1 MTKSKS
7 RASRNASY
15 VLHVF
20 TASGA
25 VVGLLAL
32 QAVID
37 GRVRDAL
44 VWLVV
49 ALLLDGLDGPIAR
62 KLDVVL
68 HAPRLDG
75 QMLDLVVDYVT
86 YVVVPVVFLWNLE
99 LLPKNLE
106 FLIGGSI
113 LLLSAI
119 WFARID
125 QKTSDSWFSGFP
137 AVWNLVVHTFILL
150 GSSQLEVAIFS
161 IILLILQMTSIKFIH
176 PVRVKALRP
185 LTITITSLYF
195 LAIAYFSW
203 TYPGLEGE
211 SISLIGKVI
220 LLGFPVYVILLA
232 IWRTWF
238 SSVRI
243 PILGKIV

>member
-1 MTKSKS
+1 MSKSKS

-44 VWLVV
+44 LWLVV

-62 KLDVVL
+62 KLDVVF

-75 QMLDLVVDYVT
+75 TMLDLVVDYVT

-106 FLIGGSI
+106 FIVGAGI
-113 LLLSAI
+113 LLFSAI

-125 QKTSDSWFSGFP
+125 QKTEDKWFNGFP

-150 GSSQLEVAIFS
+150 GSSQIEVAVIS
-161 IILLILQMTSIKFIH
+161 IILLVLQMTSIKIIH
-176 PVRVKALRP
+176 PVRVKALRT
-185 LTITITSLYF
+185 LTVTFTVYYF
-195 LAIAYFSW
+195 VTIAYLSW
-203 TYPGLEGE
+203 YYPKLSGDN
-211 SISLIGKVI
+211 IPDFARFALI
-220 LLGFPVYVILLA
+220 GFPVFVALLA
-232 IWRTWF
+232 VWRTWF
-238 SSVRI
+238 SNVKL
-243 PILGKIV
+243 PLLGKIV

>member
-1 MTKSKS
+1 MSKAKS

-68 HAPRLDG
+68 HAPRLNG
-75 QMLDLVVDYVT
+75 VMLDLVVDYVT

-99 LLPKNLE
+99 LLPNNLE
-106 FLIGGSI
+106 FLVGGAI
-113 LLLSAI
+113 LLFSAI

-125 QKTSDSWFSGFP
+125 QKTSDSWFNGFP

-150 GSSQLEVAIFS
+150 GSTQFEVALFS
-161 IILLILQMTSIKFIH
+161 IILLILQMTSIKFVH
-176 PVRVKALRP
+176 PVRVKALRSLTVT
-185 LTITITSLYF
+185 LTIFYFATFAYLSWNYPTSAGENMPL
-195 LAIAYFSW
+195 IA
-203 TYPGLEGE
+203 
-211 SISLIGKVI
+211 KVI
-220 LLGFPVYVILLA
+220 LLGVPIYVALLA
-232 IWRTWF
+232 VWRTWF
-238 SSVRI
+238 SNIRI
-243 PILGKIV
+243 PLLGKII

>member
-1 MTKSKS
+1 
-7 RASRNASY
+7 

-150 GSSQLEVAIFS
+150 GSSQLEIAIFS

-185 LTITITSLYF
+185 LTITITTLYF

-211 SISLIGKVI
+211 SIPLIGKVI

-238 SSVRI
+238 SSVKI

>member
-203 TYPGLEGE
+203 TYPGVAGE

-220 LLGFPVYVILLA
+220 LLGFPVYVMLLA

>member
-1 MTKSKS
+1 MSKSRS

-37 GRVRDAL
+37 GRVSDAL
-44 VWLVV
+44 LWLVV
-49 ALLLDGLDGPIAR
+49 ALMLDGLDGPIAR

-106 FLIGGSI
+106 FLIGGAI

-150 GSSQLEVAIFS
+150 GSSQLEVVIFS
-161 IILLILQMTSIKFIH
+161 IVLLVLQMTAIKFVH

-185 LTITITSLYF
+185 LTMTITMLYF
-195 LAIAYFSW
+195 LTIAYLSW
-203 TYPGLEGE
+203 TYPNLAGE
-211 SISLIGKVI
+211 SIPLVGKAI
-220 LLGFPVYVILLA
+220 LLGFPAYVIALA

-238 SSVRI
+238 SNVRI
-243 PILGKIV
+243 PILGNIS

>member
-1 MTKSKS
+1 MNKSKS

-62 KLDVVL
+62 KIDVVL

-185 LTITITSLYF
+185 LTITITTLYF

-203 TYPGLEGE
+203 TYPGLMGE
-211 SISLIGKVI
+211 SIPLVGKVI
-220 LLGFPVYVILLA
+220 LLGFPVYVMLLA

-238 SSVRI
+238 SSVKI
-243 PILGKIV
+243 PILGKII

>member
-1 MTKSKS
+1 MSKSKS
-7 RASRNASY
+7 RTSRNASY

-75 QMLDLVVDYVT
+75 QLLDLVVDYVT
-86 YVVVPVVFLWNLE
+86 YVVVPVVFLWNLQM
-99 LLPKNLE
+99 LPKNLE
-106 FLIGGSI
+106 ILIGGAI

-137 AVWNLVVHTFILL
+137 AVWNIVIHTFIIL
-150 GSSQLEVAIFS
+150 GSSQVEVAVFS
-161 IILLILQMTSIKFIH
+161 ILLLVLQMTAIKFPH

-185 LTITITSLYF
+185 LTMTLTLVYF
-195 LAIAYFSW
+195 ATFAYLSWIYPEQSGEDLPLIA
-203 TYPGLEGE
+203 
-211 SISLIGKVI
+211 KVI
-220 LLGFPVYVILLA
+220 LLGMPIYISFLA

-243 PILGKIV
+243 PLVGKII

>member
-1 MTKSKS
+1 MSKAKA
-7 RASRNASY
+7 RRSRNASY
-15 VLHVF
+15 VLHIF

-44 VWLVV
+44 VWLIV
-49 ALLLDGLDGPIAR
+49 ALILDSVDGPIAR

-75 QMLDLVVDYVT
+75 QLLDLVVDYVT
-86 YVVVPVVFLWNLE
+86 YVVVPVVFLWNLDM
-99 LLPKNLE
+99 LPKNLE
-106 FLIGGSI
+106 FIIGGAI

-137 AVWNLVVHTFILL
+137 AVWNVVLLTFVILDA
-150 GSSQLEVAIFS
+150 SPTEVAIFS
-161 IILLILQMTSIKFIH
+161 VILLALQMTAIKFPH

-185 LTITITSLYF
+185 LTMTLTLIYF
-195 LAIAYFSW
+195 ATFTYLSW
-203 TYPGLEGE
+203 IYPDLSGE
-211 SISLIGKVI
+211 ALPWAGKAI
-220 LLGFPVYVILLA
+220 LLGLPIYISLLA
-232 IWRTWF
+232 VWRTWF
-238 SSVRI
+238 SEVRI
-243 PILGKIV
+243 PILGKIA

>member
-1 MTKSKS
+1 MSKSKS

-44 VWLVV
+44 LWLVV

-62 KLDVVL
+62 KLDVVF

-75 QMLDLVVDYVT
+75 TMLDLVVDYVT

-106 FLIGGSI
+106 FIVGSGI
-113 LLLSAI
+113 LLFSAI

-125 QKTSDSWFSGFP
+125 QKTDDKWFNGFP

-150 GSSQLEVAIFS
+150 GSSQVEVAIFS
-161 IILLILQMTSIKFIH
+161 IILLVLQMTSIKIIH
-176 PVRVKALRP
+176 PVRVKALRT
-185 LTITITSLYF
+185 LTVIFTIYYF
-195 LAIAYFSW
+195 VTIAYLSW
-203 TYPGLEGE
+203 FYPELSGE
-211 SISLIGKVI
+211 NIPLFGKI
-220 LLGFPVYVILLA
+220 ALLGFPIFVALLA

-238 SSVRI
+238 SHVRL
-243 PILGKIV
+243 PIFGKII